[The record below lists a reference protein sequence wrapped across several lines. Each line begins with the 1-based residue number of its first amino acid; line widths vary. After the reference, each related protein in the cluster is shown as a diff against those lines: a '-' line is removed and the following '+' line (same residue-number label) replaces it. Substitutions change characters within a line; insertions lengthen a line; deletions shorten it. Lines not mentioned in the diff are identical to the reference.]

1 MVQLQEHVKD
11 VLQRI
16 GVTPKE
22 FLAVRSPIR
31 HAIRYMID
39 AYNRDDD
46 IEGEK
51 TFDVCEKRLT
61 DETGSPSCEESIDP
75 LTILRVVRSTCEGL
89 LLNRCNQ
96 QVYRQAIHVSEN

>member
-31 HAIRYMID
+31 HAIGYMIN

-46 IEGEK
+46 VEGEK
-51 TFDVCEKRLT
+51 IFAVCEEHLT
-61 DETGSPSCEESIDP
+61 EGTGGPSCEENMEP
-75 LTILRVVRSTCEGL
+75 LAILRGVRLACESL
-89 LLNRCNQ
+89 LSNRRNQ
-96 QVYRQAIHVSEN
+96 QNYRQAIHVSKN